1 MVLSLSQPSSK
12 GIDFGKMITS
22 FASPAESVAAIR
34 VVEPPRVADQSLM
47 VFARDTFALSA
58 NDKRP

>member
-1 MVLSLSQPSSK
+1 MVLSPSRPSSERTA
-12 GIDFGKMITS
+12 FGTMIKF
-22 FASPAESVAAIR
+22 FAGPAESVAAIR